1 VEGELVWADAAF
13 VKVRGE
19 HAAETI
25 VLKRSIK
32 TLEPLDGTEQIARDD
47 LRPDLHAVQARR

>member
-19 HAAETI
+19 DGAETI
-25 VLKRSIK
+25 VLKRGIK
-32 TLEPLDGTEQIARDD
+32 TLEALDGTESIAPAE
-47 LRPDLHAVQARR
+47 LRPDLHALQARR